1 MTRKR
6 TDDNQT
12 AIVQALRDAG
22 ASVQSLA
29 SIGKGCPDLLVAR
42 NGRLYLMEIKTDRG
56 RPTKDQGAWMDEWHG
71 TVYIVRSVEQAL
83 AVIGITAGAN
93 TKG

>member
-12 AIVQALRDAG
+12 SIVKALRDAG

-29 SIGKGCPDLLVAR
+29 SIGRGCPDLLVGYAGKTHLIEVKAR
-42 NGRLYLMEIKTDRG
+42 TGKLTVQESDWALWWNGAEVR
-56 RPTKDQGAWMDEWHG
+56 
-71 TVYIVRSVEQAL
+71 IVRSVEQAL
-83 AVIGITAGAN
+83 EVIGIEAG
-93 TKG
+93 K